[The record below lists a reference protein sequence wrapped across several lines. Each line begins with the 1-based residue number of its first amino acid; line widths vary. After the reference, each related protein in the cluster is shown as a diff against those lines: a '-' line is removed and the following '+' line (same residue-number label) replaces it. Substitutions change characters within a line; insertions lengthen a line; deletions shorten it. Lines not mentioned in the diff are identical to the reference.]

1 MISLLLTILK
11 IIGITLLV
19 ILGIILLVL
28 SLILFV
34 PVRYRAIGNYYDQNT
49 YAVEGR
55 ITWLLHVISAKA
67 VYHANQPFRLCLRL
81 FGIPIYDN
89 LKTGTC
95 KIRNKKAKTTQ
106 DKSDTEAELKAA
118 SITPLSEEA
127 EKILTEEFGE
137 LQAEK
142 TITAPQTQQEEN
154 DLKKT
159 PVHEDGQKENK
170 KQTTQKDSFFQ
181 KMKTGIANFV
191 NIFKN
196 IKFTIRK
203 IYDTM
208 VRIKDN
214 IRYYLKVLQLD
225 STKQAFATCQKQ
237 LLMVFKNLCPKKFQV
252 NLHLGFED
260 PSVMGDILAVWG
272 MLYPFH
278 QGNIDIQPDFEKTV
292 IEGNFFIK
300 GRVSIYVLVW
310 TALILLYDRNIKLLV
325 KHLKRNN

>member
-1 MISLLLTILK
+1 MISVLLTILK
-11 IIGITLLV
+11 IIGITLLA
-19 ILGIILLVL
+19 ILGIILLAL
-28 SLILFV
+28 LLILFV
-34 PVRYRAIGNYYDQNT
+34 PVRYRAIGDYHDQNT
-49 YAVEGR
+49 YVAEGR

-67 VYHANQPFRLCLRL
+67 VYHANQPFHLYLKL

-89 LKTGTC
+89 LRAGTH
-95 KIRNKKAKTTQ
+95 KIRNKKAKSTQ
-106 DKSDTEAELKAA
+106 DKSDNAVELKAA
-118 SITPLSEEA
+118 SIKPQTEES
-127 EKILTEEFGE
+127 EKISTEEFGE
-137 LQAEK
+137 IPAEK
-142 TITAPQTQQEEN
+142 TITDPQTELEKTDFEKTSIYEDVQNEN
-154 DLKKT
+154 
-159 PVHEDGQKENK
+159 QN
-170 KQTTQKDSFFQ
+170 QTTQKDSFFQ
-181 KMKTGIANFV
+181 KMKTGVVNFV
-191 NIFKN
+191 NVFKN

-203 IYDTM
+203 IYDTII
-208 VRIKDN
+208 RIKDN

-237 LLMVFKNLCPKKFQV
+237 LLRVFRNLCPKKFQV

-292 IEGNFFIK
+292 TEGNFFVK

-310 TALILLYDRNIKLLV
+310 TALILLCDRNIKLLI

>member
-1 MISLLLTILK
+1 MISVLLTILK

-28 SLILFV
+28 LLILFV
-34 PVRYRAIGNYYDQNT
+34 PVRYRAIGNYHNQNT
-49 YAVEGR
+49 YAAEGR

-67 VYHANQPFRLCLRL
+67 VYHANQPFHLCLKL

-89 LKTGTC
+89 LKAGTH
-95 KIRNKKAKTTQ
+95 KIRNKKAKSTQ
-106 DKSDTEAELKAA
+106 DKSDNAAELIAA
-118 SITPLSEEA
+118 SVTPLSEES
-127 EKILTEEFGE
+127 EKFSTEEAGE
-137 LQAEK
+137 NPTKK
-142 TITAPQTQQEEN
+142 TITASKTEQEGIE
-154 DLKKT
+154 KIT
-159 PVHEDGQKENK
+159 IHEDTHKENQS
-170 KQTTQKDSFFQ
+170 QTTQKDSFFQ
-181 KMKTGIANFV
+181 KMKTGVANFV

-203 IYDTM
+203 IYDTI

-214 IRYYLKVLQLD
+214 IKYYLKVLQLD

-237 LLMVFKNLCPKKFQV
+237 LLRIFRNLCPKKFQV
-252 NLHLGFED
+252 NLHLGFDD
-260 PSVMGDILAVWG
+260 PCVMGDVLAVWG

-278 QGNIDIQPDFEKTV
+278 QGNVDIQPDFENTV
-292 IEGNFFIK
+292 IEGKFFVK

-310 TALILLYDRNIKLLV
+310 TALILLCDKNINLLI